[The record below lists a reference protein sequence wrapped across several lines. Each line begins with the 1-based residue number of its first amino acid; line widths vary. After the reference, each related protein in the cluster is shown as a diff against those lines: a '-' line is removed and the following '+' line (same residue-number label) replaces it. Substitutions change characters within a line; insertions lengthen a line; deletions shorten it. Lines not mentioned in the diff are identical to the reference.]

1 MHRFLENYLKKPA
14 QPSPE
19 YPGYL
24 GYEDLEYVD
33 ATGQLLIHLEGG
45 MGVAEVTNLQVRD
58 QLLAKMAL
66 TPDENF
72 APRFRGYKVRRN

>member
-19 YPGYL
+19 YSGYL
-24 GYEDLEYVD
+24 GYEDLEYVE

-45 MGVAEVTNLQVRD
+45 VGVAEVTNLQVRD
-58 QLLAKMAL
+58 QLLAKMAI

-72 APRFRGYKVRRN
+72 VPKFKGYKVGTN